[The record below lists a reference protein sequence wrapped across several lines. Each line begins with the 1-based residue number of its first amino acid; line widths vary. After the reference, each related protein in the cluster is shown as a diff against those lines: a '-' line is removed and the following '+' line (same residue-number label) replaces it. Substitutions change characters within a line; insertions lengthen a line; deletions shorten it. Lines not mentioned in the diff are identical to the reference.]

1 VSELSSMR
9 GTIGRI
15 RASEHGSTGVAVLS
29 AVGVTLAAIVIG
41 LVVGMAVAPEG
52 FGDDWEAVAAERGIS
67 GGSGASD
74 GSAGDDPAAGE
85 PMRYGDDPEL
95 DALWDACEGGDLD
108 ACDRLY
114 WSSPIGSEYEEFG
127 ASCGDLDG
135 SAPVDGCGTEGGFD
149 GEGTADDYGDDPEL
163 DALWDACEDG
173 DWDACD
179 DLYWSTPIDS
189 RYEEFGATCGD
200 RVEFGMGDCATRA
213 G

>member
-1 VSELSSMR
+1 LVVSELSSMR
-9 GTIGRI
+9 GTIDRI

-52 FGDDWEAVAAERGIS
+52 FGDDWEAVAAERGIT

-85 PMRYGDDPEL
+85 PMR
-95 DALWDACEGGDLD
+95 
-108 ACDRLY
+108 
-114 WSSPIGSEYEEFG
+114 
-127 ASCGDLDG
+127 
-135 SAPVDGCGTEGGFD
+135 
-149 GEGTADDYGDDPEL
+149 YGDDPEL